1 MGSGVLSRSLHQRGC
16 SHALVLLDLHLCR
29 RLVHAGCAQN
39 FRLGRPT
46 GDVDTVLLRGAQS
59 DYPFTRDHLHTEAP
73 MLYKF
78 KSKASGDLIL
88 LEPNGRRMLEIIGK
102 TPGAQGILEVHQMA
116 AAIAALEG
124 AIAQDE
130 AQRQAEADEAR
141 RHGHAL
147 QTQEAITLRQ
157 RAAPLIEMLRRCQKA
172 SADIVWGV

>member
-1 MGSGVLSRSLHQRGC
+1 
-16 SHALVLLDLHLCR
+16 
-29 RLVHAGCAQN
+29 
-39 FRLGRPT
+39 
-46 GDVDTVLLRGAQS
+46 
-59 DYPFTRDHLHTEAP
+59 

-130 AQRQAEADEAR
+130 AQRQAEADESR
-141 RHGHAL
+141 RHGHEL
-147 QTQEAITLRQ
+147 QTQEAITLRH
-157 RAAPLIEMLRRCQKA
+157 RAAPLIEMLRRCEQA
-172 SADIVWGV
+172 GADIVWGV